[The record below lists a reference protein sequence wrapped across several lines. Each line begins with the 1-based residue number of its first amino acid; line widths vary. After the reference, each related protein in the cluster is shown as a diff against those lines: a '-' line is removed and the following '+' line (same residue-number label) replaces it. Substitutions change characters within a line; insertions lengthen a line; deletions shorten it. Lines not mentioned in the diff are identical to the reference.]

1 MKKFIALLL
10 ALVLALSLCACGG
23 PTDAGAADE
32 GGAAVVTDGA
42 TLGEGGKSF
51 TLIIK
56 QLDGSAVTATIHTDA
71 ETVGE
76 ALEALGILKGEE
88 GPYGIYIKEVNG
100 VTAVYEEDGTYWA
113 FYIDGEYAMTG
124 ADVTAVTDGAEYT
137 FAVEKGE

>member
-1 MKKFIALLL
+1 MKKILALVL
-10 ALVLALSLCACGG
+10 ALVLALSLCACGA
-23 PTDAGAADE
+23 PAADGAVDE
-32 GGAAVVTDGA
+32 GAPVVTDGA
-42 TLGEGGKSF
+42 TLGEGATTF
-51 TLIIK
+51 TLVIK
-56 QLDGSAVTATIHTDA
+56 QLDGSSISATINTDA

-100 VTAVYEEDGTYWA
+100 VSAVYEEDGTYWG

-124 ADVTAVTDGAEYT
+124 ADVTPVTAGAEYT

>member
-1 MKKFIALLL
+1 MKKILALVL

-23 PTDAGAADE
+23 P
-32 GGAAVVTDGA
+32 AAVDNRAPVITDGA
-42 TLGEGGKSF
+42 TVGEGATTF
-51 TLIIK
+51 ALVIK
-56 QLDGSAVTATIHTDA
+56 QLDGSSISATINTDA

-100 VTAVYEEDGTYWA
+100 VSAIYEEDGTYWG

-124 ADVTAVTDGAEYT
+124 ADVTPVTAGAEYT

>member
-1 MKKFIALLL
+1 MKRTISL
-10 ALVLALSLCACGG
+10 ALVFVLCLSLCACGT
-23 PTDAGAADE
+23 PAADSAGDE
-32 GGAAVVTDGA
+32 GAPVVTDGA
-42 TLGEGGKSF
+42 TLGEGATTF
-51 TLIIK
+51 ALVIK
-56 QLDGSAVTATIHTDA
+56 QLDGSSISATINTDA

-100 VTAVYEEDGTYWA
+100 VSAVYEEDGTYWG

-124 ADVTAVTDGAEYT
+124 ADVTPVTAGAEYT